1 MRQIR
6 VVFFGC
12 IAFALAVFSW
22 SARYYYQLSIKWQ
35 EKAKEA
41 SASARQ
47 YEVQLN
53 VLQSQQRKLAELDE
67 HYTEKLNEAEQENTA
82 LRSQLARGH
91 RRMLVAGQKACPDR
105 TSSSTRSLGHD
116 GTLELSEDTGQRIL
130 SVREGIIRDQQK
142 IDVSSALYSPVLSA
156 RARVRRDSCFIMW
169 YVPII
174 TIRFTRVYN
183 IN

>member
-1 MRQIR
+1 MRMA
-6 VVFFGC
+6 FWGC
-12 IAFALAVFSW
+12 IAVVIAVFSW
-22 SARYYYQLSIKWQ
+22 SARYYYQQSIKWQ

-41 SASARQ
+41 SASVRQ
-47 YEVQLN
+47 YEIQLN
-53 VLQSQQRKLAELDE
+53 VLQRQQRKLAELDR

-116 GTLELSEDTGQRIL
+116 GAIELAADTGQRIL

-142 IDVSSALYSPVLSA
+142 LMYLQSY
-156 RARVRRDSCFIMW
+156 
-169 YVPII
+169 
-174 TIRFTRVYN
+174 IRQFCLRE
-183 IN
+183 

>member
-1 MRQIR
+1 MRMA
-6 VVFFGC
+6 FWGC
-12 IAFALAVFSW
+12 IAVVIAVFSW
-22 SARYYYQLSIKWQ
+22 SARYYYQQSIKWQ

-41 SASARQ
+41 SASVRQ
-47 YEVQLN
+47 YEVQLI

-105 TSSSTRSLGHD
+105 ISSSARSLGHD
-116 GTLELSEDTGQRIL
+116 GTLELSADTGQRIL

-142 IDVSSALYSPVLSA
+142 LMYLQSY
-156 RARVRRDSCFIMW
+156 
-169 YVPII
+169 
-174 TIRFTRVYN
+174 IRQFCLRE
-183 IN
+183 